1 MKKRSESGF
10 TRHLIAN
17 IVLLL
22 LVVFLILVFSGRKN
36 YSRQIEQ
43 IDEYINA
50 LCSRTAQHVSDVFQD
65 KLSSIRSIAY
75 LYGQALGSAEV
86 APEYLAALEE
96 NSGFDRIRFI
106 DREGISRASDGTT
119 ADVSDR
125 DYYQKGLQGESGHT
139 AVLAS
144 RFNGSKLVGFYAPVY
159 YQGEICGVMGG
170 FMEEQSVSAILQTD
184 LYGYPSFTVMV
195 SPDGT
200 ILGQY
205 QTPLLENTRDL
216 SSALAIMQTDDD
228 EKLLEAIRTQ
238 SPVSFSFTGTA
249 GKSAGDIQPI
259 AGTEWSLLQLFPS
272 EAAWQLANEVTSD
285 ERLVMLLF
293 VVAILTSSGQFV
305 YIIRRKAELEH
316 EQESRS
322 RVNSLL
328 QSISDDYI
336 LLINVNLNTEQE
348 ELFRLQGES
357 TIKGPPDNNF
367 HYPHRIERY
376 IQNVVAPHDRQ
387 RLQAVTQLPALQEV
401 LSRQKDFYVEYDAI
415 MDGET
420 HRLQAKFTIDRN
432 NPKEPHMLVGV
443 RDITE
448 LTHER
453 IRNQTSIDLI
463 VSAASTVYPF
473 ILEENLTRNEA
484 STVYNCGIVNSG
496 VLERFTMDEMME
508 RLHHSI
514 ELPEDYERLY
524 RTMNREAQLA
534 AYQRGERTL
543 RVQVRQRGDDGVLH
557 WMETRNILMENMAG
571 DVYSISMT
579 RCIDEDMERTAELQ
593 QAKEAAESANRAKSA
608 FLFNM
613 SHDIRTPLNAIIGF
627 SSLAEKHMD
636 DPEKIRDYLDK
647 IHVSGEHLLKL
658 INNVLDLARIESGKQ
673 ELNLQAHDI
682 PDTIRNVEY
691 IFQQD
696 LERKNLTLEVHC
708 HVQDRIAFFDDLKM
722 NQIELNLISNAIK
735 YTPAGGKII
744 YTVEELE
751 QKDGYATYR
760 STVQDS
766 GIGMSKE
773 FLQHLFEAFERENSS
788 VATGIEGSGLGLA
801 ITKRLVDLMGGTIIC
816 HSEPGVGSEFIC
828 TYTFRIGTAA
838 DLKQEAPEEPGAL
851 SLAGRRILL
860 VEDNALNRE
869 ISREMLEGEG
879 CRVETAE
886 DGDIAV
892 EMLRQAAPGYY
903 DLVLMDIQMP
913 RMNGYQAARAI
924 RQLSNP
930 AVAQIPII
938 AVTANAFEEDRQAAM
953 EAGMNGHVAKPID
966 ITALEQTLRK
976 FVTQDVTPPPKRKIF
991 TSDQA
996 TPKKRP
1002 FPWWK

>member
-514 ELPEDYERLY
+514 
-524 RTMNREAQLA
+524 
-534 AYQRGERTL
+534 
-543 RVQVRQRGDDGVLH
+543 
-557 WMETRNILMENMAG
+557 
-571 DVYSISMT
+571 
-579 RCIDEDMERTAELQ
+579 
-593 QAKEAAESANRAKSA
+593 
-608 FLFNM
+608 
-613 SHDIRTPLNAIIGF
+613 
-627 SSLAEKHMD
+627 
-636 DPEKIRDYLDK
+636 
-647 IHVSGEHLLKL
+647 
-658 INNVLDLARIESGKQ
+658 
-673 ELNLQAHDI
+673 
-682 PDTIRNVEY
+682 
-691 IFQQD
+691 
-696 LERKNLTLEVHC
+696 
-708 HVQDRIAFFDDLKM
+708 
-722 NQIELNLISNAIK
+722 
-735 YTPAGGKII
+735 
-744 YTVEELE
+744 
-751 QKDGYATYR
+751 
-760 STVQDS
+760 
-766 GIGMSKE
+766 
-773 FLQHLFEAFERENSS
+773 
-788 VATGIEGSGLGLA
+788 
-801 ITKRLVDLMGGTIIC
+801 
-816 HSEPGVGSEFIC
+816 
-828 TYTFRIGTAA
+828 
-838 DLKQEAPEEPGAL
+838 
-851 SLAGRRILL
+851 
-860 VEDNALNRE
+860 
-869 ISREMLEGEG
+869 
-879 CRVETAE
+879 
-886 DGDIAV
+886 
-892 EMLRQAAPGYY
+892 
-903 DLVLMDIQMP
+903 
-913 RMNGYQAARAI
+913 
-924 RQLSNP
+924 
-930 AVAQIPII
+930 
-938 AVTANAFEEDRQAAM
+938 
-953 EAGMNGHVAKPID
+953 
-966 ITALEQTLRK
+966 
-976 FVTQDVTPPPKRKIF
+976 
-991 TSDQA
+991 
-996 TPKKRP
+996 
-1002 FPWWK
+1002 